1 MLDERA
7 ALYRNE
13 ADLRPIFIES
23 TGSASVQDVEAFH
36 QFSKDFE
43 ELMMMYRCAIREVK
57 TKLEVLNDEFQ
68 IRRSN
73 NPIESIKY
81 RVKKPMSI
89 YEKLRRRGF
98 PVSLESIREN
108 LHDVAGVRVV
118 CGYVQDIYLIADLLT
133 SQSDISLVEVKD
145 YIKNP
150 KPNGYRS
157 LHLVV
162 EVPVF
167 FSDECRMMKAEVQI
181 RTIAMDFW
189 ATLEHQIKYKNNGEV
204 PSDFTEELKAC
215 SDVIASTD
223 MRMQKLY
230 NDLNLPLHKY

>member
-7 ALYRNE
+7 ALYSTE
-13 ADLRPIFIES
+13 ADLRALFADS
-23 TGSASVQDVEAFH
+23 TGSAQNIEAFH
-36 QFSKDFE
+36 QFSRDFE

-68 IRRSN
+68 VRRSN

-89 YEKLRRRGF
+89 YEKLLRRGF

-118 CGYVQDIYLIADLLT
+118 CGYVQDIYLIADMLT
-133 SQSDISLVEVKD
+133 SQSDISLIEVKD

-157 LHLVV
+157 LHLLV

-167 FSDECRMMKAEVQI
+167 FSDECRMMKAEIQI
-181 RTIAMDFW
+181 RTIAMDYW

-204 PSDFTEELKAC
+204 PSDFEDELKAC

-230 NDLNLPLHKY
+230 NELNPVVDI